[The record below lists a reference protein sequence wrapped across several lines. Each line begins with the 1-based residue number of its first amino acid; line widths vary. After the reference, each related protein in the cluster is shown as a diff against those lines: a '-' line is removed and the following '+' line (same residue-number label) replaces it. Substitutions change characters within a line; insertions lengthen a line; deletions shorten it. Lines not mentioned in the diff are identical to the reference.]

1 MKSFV
6 NTVVGG
12 MIGLAA
18 LYVVGRIA
26 YQAGHDMAE
35 AECRYDEIKRQ
46 TQALEAP
53 KDRRDECEKKEPVV
67 QREEPDVI
75 VATVPKKQPRSLM
88 TGVMQMIGGKKESV
102 ISRLLKHPDEHRV
115 EAFVDGEE
123 LRIDVKPRHA

>member
-46 TQALEAP
+46 TQAL
-53 KDRRDECEKKEPVV
+53 
-67 QREEPDVI
+67 
-75 VATVPKKQPRSLM
+75 
-88 TGVMQMIGGKKESV
+88 
-102 ISRLLKHPDEHRV
+102 
-115 EAFVDGEE
+115 
-123 LRIDVKPRHA
+123 